1 MYFHRINSFLK
12 PFQKIMKHLI
22 FLFFLFI
29 SLNSFC
35 QNYVG
40 MWKGEVH
47 EGDSIIQFQM
57 NVMIQQDT
65 TIGAQLLKPTWC
77 LIADSSFYGNCFH
90 FKSPK
95 RPKSFS
101 GEKRNITFTGELT
114 ADKNQ
119 LEGILAIAGKEYP
132 LQMRRCDKIVLRPQE
147 PQKPFPY
154 YSEDVKFMNQK
165 DYTVIAGTLTT
176 PRKEGK
182 FPAVILKGGST
193 PNNRDGEPQN
203 PGAER
208 HKRFL
213 VLTDYLTR
221 NGIAVLRCDDR
232 GMGRSS
238 GDFWESTPADLSG
251 DLLAG
256 YEFLASRKDIKSDE
270 IGLIGHSEGGLDV
283 AIAASQNPEIK
294 FIVLLAAPGLSLS
307 EVFDHQ
313 TILKYQNGDI
323 SKDIFDMENK
333 ISAKTYQLL
342 NQNTDPKVICDSLSR
357 FMFKDLEALA
367 ATGYGANS
375 EIPFELKVSFGAMIS
390 LRSSKHFL
398 YNLNADPS
406 EYIEKLSCPVL
417 SLNGSK
423 DILVSA
429 ENNQQA
435 IRKALLKAGNKEFKI
450 IELPGLNHN
459 FQECQTGAMKEYLS
473 IEQTI
478 SPNVLVII
486 TNWIKEYVSLE

>member
-1 MYFHRINSFLK
+1 
-12 PFQKIMKHLI
+12 MKHLI
-22 FLFFLFI
+22 FLISIFI
-29 SLNSFC
+29 SLNAFA

-47 EGDSIIQFQM
+47 QGDSIIQFQM

-65 TIGAQLLKPTWC
+65 TIGAQLVKPAWC
-77 LIADSSFYGNCFH
+77 LIADSSFYGNSFH
-90 FKSPK
+90 LKSPK
-95 RPKSFS
+95 RPESFK

-119 LEGILAIAGKEYP
+119 LEGILTIATKEYP
-132 LQMRRCDKIVLRPQE
+132 LQMRRSDKIVLRPQE
-147 PQKPFPY
+147 PQRPYPFH
-154 YSEDVKFMNQK
+154 SEDVKFTNPK
-165 DYTVIAGTLTT
+165 DHTVIAGTLTT
-176 PRKEGK
+176 PQKEGK
-182 FPAVILKGGST
+182 FPAVIVKGGST
-193 PNNRDGEPQN
+193 PGNRDGEPQN
-203 PGAER
+203 PGADS

-213 VLTDYLTR
+213 VLADYLTR

-238 GDFWESTPADLSG
+238 GDFRESTVADLAG

-256 YEFLASRKDIKSDE
+256 YEFLASRKDIQSDE
-270 IGLIGHSEGGLDV
+270 IGLIGHSEGGLTV

-294 FIVLLAAPGLSLS
+294 FIVILAGPGLPLK
-307 EVFDHQ
+307 EVFEHQ

-323 SKDIFDMENK
+323 SKNVFDQENK

-342 NQNTDPKVICDSLSR
+342 NQSTEPKVIRDSLTR
-357 FMFKDLEALA
+357 FLIKDIKAKA
-367 ATGYGANS
+367 ASSFGVNA
-375 EIPFELKVSFGAMIS
+375 EIPIEIMMMMGDMIS
-390 LRSSKHFL
+390 IRSGKHFL

-406 EYIEKLSCPVL
+406 EYIEKLSCPIL

-429 ENNQQA
+429 ERNQEA
-435 IRKALLKAGNKEFKI
+435 IRKALLKAGNKDFRI

-459 FQECQTGAMKEYLS
+459 FQVCQTGSLKEYLS

-478 SPNVLVII
+478 SPNVLDII
-486 TNWIKEYVSLE
+486 TNWIKEHVSVE